1 MPFEADGFISYAH
14 LDNVGLSEDHK
25 GWVANLHRALEVR
38 LRQLLGRQVQIW
50 RDPKLQGN
58 DILDEALAAKLETA
72 ASLIPIVSPL
82 YVNSEWGR
90 RELEAFC
97 RAAER
102 QGGLCVEEKCR
113 IFKILKTPVPLD
125 QHPAE
130 LRSLLGYEFF
140 TIDPDTGRP
149 REMDELFGPE
159 AERDFWV
166 KLDDLAHDMSRLLGL
181 FHMPEEEERGSGT
194 AVYLAETTTDLKPQ
208 REALKRDLQQHG
220 YIVLPG
226 QTLPLAASD
235 LARAV
240 RHDLARCRLSIH
252 MMGRTYGLVPEG
264 GFESLQ
270 EIQNELAIERAK
282 AGGFARLVWIPPG
295 LHVADERQRKVLD
308 RIRMDWRIDQ
318 GADLLETPFEDLKPV
333 ISSRL
338 ERSPVPGAQPAAPG
352 KAFTSPL
359 VYLLHDIRDT
369 EAVTP
374 WADYLFQHFEVIQP
388 IFDGDEA
395 DVREFHEEN
404 LRTCDGVL
412 IFYGAGNEFWLRRK
426 LGELQKS
433 AGYGRTKPWP
443 VVGVCLAPPRT
454 AEKARF
460 RTRNAMVIDQ
470 WEGFSPDRLQPFV
483 AALNVSGGEH
493 HRDGARD
500 AG

>member
-38 LRQLLGRQVQIW
+38 LRQLLGRQVEIW

-58 DILDEALAAKLETA
+58 DMLNDALAAKLESA
-72 ASLIPIVSPL
+72 AALIPIVSPL

-90 RELEAFC
+90 KELEAFC

-125 QHPAE
+125 QHPAA
-130 LRSLLGYEFF
+130 LRSLIGYEFF
-140 TIDPDTGRP
+140 TVDPDTGRH

-159 AERDFWV
+159 AARDFWT
-166 KLDDLAHDMSRLLGL
+166 KLDDVAHDMSRLLGML
-181 FHMPEEEERGSGT
+181 HTSAEEERAAGT
-194 AVYLAETTTDLKPQ
+194 IVYLAEVTADLKPQ
-208 REALKRDLQQHG
+208 REAIKRDLQQHG
-220 YIVLPG
+220 YTVLPNRA
-226 QTLPLAASD
+226 LPLAAAELASAVRED
-235 LARAV
+235 LARS
-240 RHDLARCRLSIH
+240 RLSIH
-252 MMGRTYGLVPEG
+252 MLGRTYGLVPEG
-264 GFESLQ
+264 GFASLP
-270 EIQNELAIERAK
+270 EIQHELAVERAR
-282 AGGFARLVWIPPG
+282 AGGFARLVWIAPA
-295 LHVADERQRKVLD
+295 LQVLDDRQRKVLD
-308 RIRMDWRIDQ
+308 RIRMDWRIEQ

-338 ERSPVPGAQPAAPG
+338 ERARAPHPHTAMPPKG
-352 KAFTSPL
+352 FTSPQ
-359 VYLLHDIRDT
+359 VYLLHDIRDAA
-369 EAVTP
+369 AVTP
-374 WADYLFQHFEVIQP
+374 WADFLFQHAEVVQP

-404 LRTCDGVL
+404 LRTCDGAL

-454 AEKARF
+454 PEKARF

-483 AALNVSGGEH
+483 AALRVSGGEH